1 MNEAPIKGAADTEL
15 VEYRDK
21 PFKAEH
27 VDIWRWDCVEEKS
40 NCSWWVVIG
49 RSGETRKDSDDVKS
63 IEAVMSLSISC
74 ESKIIERLLLL
85 FDVLLFV
92 VVIVLVFAVLLL
104 LILLSNS
111 KYWDKFMVYEERL
124 LFSLWQQFE
133 LEER

>member
-1 MNEAPIKGAADTEL
+1 M
-15 VEYRDK
+15 
-21 PFKAEH
+21 
-27 VDIWRWDCVEEKS
+27 
-40 NCSWWVVIG
+40 IG

-111 KYWDKFMVYEERL
+111 KY
-124 LFSLWQQFE
+124 
-133 LEER
+133 